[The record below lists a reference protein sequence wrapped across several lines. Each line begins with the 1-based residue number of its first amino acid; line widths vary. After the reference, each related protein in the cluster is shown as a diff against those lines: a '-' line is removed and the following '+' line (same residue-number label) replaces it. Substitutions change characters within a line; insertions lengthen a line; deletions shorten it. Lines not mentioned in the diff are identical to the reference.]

1 MACQEAAAIWQHNRN
16 YMSLQ
21 STIAQR
27 MQRGTYRC
35 VQVKGIARIQITSAP
50 ARIHYWQADRQK
62 ITTLWRPPDRSNGN
76 AEGQQCAAKGKEWE
90 GESEEGKG
98 SRQWIVFTSAKDYT
112 TTPVIVREMEKMGRK
127 LTFYHKKISFHLF
140 RPHTSARHKPH
151 LSIV

>member
-76 AEGQQCAAKGKEWE
+76 AEGQQCAAKGKEW
-90 GESEEGKG
+90 GGRKRGGKG
-98 SRQWIVFTSAKDYT
+98 KSPVDCVYVSKGLHDNSSDSSGDGKD
-112 TTPVIVREMEKMGRK
+112 G
-127 LTFYHKKISFHLF
+127 
-140 RPHTSARHKPH
+140 
-151 LSIV
+151 